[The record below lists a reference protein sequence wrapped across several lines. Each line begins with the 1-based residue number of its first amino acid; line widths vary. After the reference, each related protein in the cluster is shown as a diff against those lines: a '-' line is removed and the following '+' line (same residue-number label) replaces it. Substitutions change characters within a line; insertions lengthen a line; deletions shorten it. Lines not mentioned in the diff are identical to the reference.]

1 MSIDDSGK
9 SLQCS
14 SLPRGSIVSIEDYG
28 KSLQCSSLPRGS
40 IVSIEDSGKPRG
52 LPTLYETSNFNPGEK
67 DANNNA
73 ANEGGYDE

>member
-14 SLPRGSIVSIEDYG
+14 SLPRGSIVSM
-28 KSLQCSSLPRGS
+28 
-40 IVSIEDSGKPRG
+40 EDSGKPRG
-52 LPTLYETSNFNPGEK
+52 LPTLYETGNFNPGE
-67 DANNNA
+67 NNTTSNT